1 MREEDDSDQW
11 ERKITVTNERGNW
24 KWLRRKERFS
34 DKWERYVKNKSLN
47 EVWRGKAGKGPKGRG
62 KEDKIVCGGAI
73 MLICPWRQWV
83 TCLLDPQG
91 AEGQG
96 QEEQQGAAHRAGKL
110 PTQVPGLQ
118 PVQDQRG
125 ELTPSL
131 YHSLTLS
138 PSQPLTLSPTRHLT
152 LSPSHLLT
160 LSPSNTVTLHYRLVR
175 PFWNTP
181 TPL

>member
-1 MREEDDSDQW
+1 M
-11 ERKITVTNERGNW
+11 
-24 KWLRRKERFS
+24 
-34 DKWERYVKNKSLN
+34 N

-131 YHSLTLS
+131 SHSLTLS
-138 PSQPLTLSPTRHLT
+138 PFHPLNHSHSHHSPPHPIT
-152 LSPSHLLT
+152 LSPSNTVT